1 MLYSVEL
8 GGLCLEGQTGL
19 EPAPQGFAV
28 PRIIRFAIAPH
39 LAAHHGFEPQYPES
53 ESGVLPLDE

>member
-28 PRIIRFAIAPH
+28 PRIIRFAIAPYWLLIMDSNH
-39 LAAHHGFEPQYPES
+39 NTLSQSQES
-53 ESGVLPLDE
+53 YR